1 MNKFFKLFGL
11 VLLGILLSFTTFND
25 KKQSSSTLVM
35 GYMSNVENRNY
46 LNSEQGGN
54 ETSKRILELISEN

>member
-35 GYMSNVENRNY
+35 GYMANVENRNY

-54 ETSKRILELISEN
+54 ETSKRILEFISEN

>member
-35 GYMSNVENRNY
+35 GYMANVENRNY
-46 LNSEQGGN
+46 LNSEQGRN
-54 ETSKRILELISEN
+54 ETSTRILEFISEN

>member
-46 LNSEQGGN
+46 LNSEQGRN
-54 ETSKRILELISEN
+54 ETSKRILEFISEN

>member
-35 GYMSNVENRNY
+35 GYMSNIENRNY
-46 LNSEQGGN
+46 LNSEQGRN
-54 ETSKRILELISEN
+54 ETSKRILEFISEN

>member
-54 ETSKRILELISEN
+54 ETSKRILEFISEN

>member
-35 GYMSNVENRNY
+35 GYMANVENRNY
-46 LNSEQGGN
+46 LNSERGRN
-54 ETSKRILELISEN
+54 ETSKRILEFISEN